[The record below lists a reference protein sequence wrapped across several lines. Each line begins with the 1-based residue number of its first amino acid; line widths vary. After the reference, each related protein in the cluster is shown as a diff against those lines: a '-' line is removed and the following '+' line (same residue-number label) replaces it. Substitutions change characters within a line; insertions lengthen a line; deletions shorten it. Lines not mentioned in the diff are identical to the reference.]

1 MIGENISLLVLADP
15 TPVLVVLDPGQL
27 EQVLMNLVVN
37 ARDAMPNG
45 GRLTIETR
53 TLGVGGD
60 SPATDMLSGPY
71 AMLKVTDT
79 GSGISSDIQDKIF
92 EPFFTTKSVGQGTG
106 LGLAVVHGIV
116 QQSGGS
122 ISVESAI
129 GVGTSFTILF
139 PSADEALMEE
149 TSGESQ
155 ASLRGG
161 ETVLVVEDED
171 AVRGLVRFSLEG
183 QGYTVLTASSGL
195 EALELIRSHHV
206 KIDLMI
212 TDMIMPGINGRELT
226 EEARKNSPD
235 LRVIYMSGYTDDI
248 LHRYRLHGT
257 SDQFIQKPFTPL
269 GLIRKVRAM
278 LDIHA
283 S

>member
-1 MIGENISLLVLADP
+1 
-15 TPVLVVLDPGQL
+15 
-27 EQVLMNLVVN
+27 
-37 ARDAMPNG
+37 
-45 GRLTIETR
+45 
-53 TLGVGGD
+53 
-60 SPATDMLSGPY
+60 MLSGPY

-139 PSADEALMEE
+139 PSADE
-149 TSGESQ
+149 SVNGGNFGESQ

-183 QGYTVLTASSGL
+183 QGYTVLAPP
-195 EALELIRSHHV
+195 RDWKHW
-206 KIDLMI
+206 
-212 TDMIMPGINGRELT
+212 N
-226 EEARKNSPD
+226 
-235 LRVIYMSGYTDDI
+235 
-248 LHRYRLHGT
+248 
-257 SDQFIQKPFTPL
+257 
-269 GLIRKVRAM
+269 
-278 LDIHA
+278 
-283 S
+283 

>member
-1 MIGENISLLVLADP
+1 MVEPRLVDLNTLVAESANLFGRLIGENISLLVLADP

-53 TLGVGGD
+53 TLGVGVD
-60 SPATDMLSGPY
+60 PQSSDMLSGPY

-122 ISVESAI
+122 ISVESANGI
-129 GVGTSFTILF
+129 GTSFTILF
-139 PSADEALMEE
+139 PSADETLLEE
-149 TSGESQ
+149 TSGETQ
-155 ASLRGG
+155 TSLRGG

-171 AVRGLVRFSLEG
+171 AVRGLVRFTLEG
-183 QGYTVLTASSGL
+183 QGYTVLAASSGL
-195 EALELIRSHHV
+195 DALELIRSHDV
-206 KIDLMI
+206 KIDIMI
-212 TDMIMPGINGRELT
+212 TDMIVPGINGRELT

-235 LRVIYMSGYTDDI
+235 L
-248 LHRYRLHGT
+248 
-257 SDQFIQKPFTPL
+257 K
-269 GLIRKVRAM
+269 
-278 LDIHA
+278 
-283 S
+283 